1 MFRRTV
7 FVLIILILN
16 FFSIINMQHLPLCE
30 SLNDIEG
37 NEDVQK
43 NSEIKSRRVRALCDA
58 IYSSRPISEHDE
70 LDSIPDFDLT
80 QIASGK
86 DILENL
92 LMIIRYFLFSFRR

>member
-1 MFRRTV
+1 MFRQTV

-16 FFSIINMQHLPLCE
+16 FFSIINTQHLPLCE

-58 IYSSRPISEHDE
+58 IYSSQPISEHDE